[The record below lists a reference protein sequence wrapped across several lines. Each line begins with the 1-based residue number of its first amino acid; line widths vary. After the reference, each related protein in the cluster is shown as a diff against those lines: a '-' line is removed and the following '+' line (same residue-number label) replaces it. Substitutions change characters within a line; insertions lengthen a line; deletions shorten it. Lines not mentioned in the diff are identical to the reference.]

1 MAQKLIY
8 QNIIIKPQNMCCER
22 LGASQK
28 ISSSMKGK
36 YCLALS
42 LLKAAIQG
50 EVGYFVAASSIV
62 VNICKRKCLGLDE
75 RPYFYPIPH
84 IPHIDGSKGPQIFLA
99 LAKETATR
107 TFTALRKCLSLS
119 VRNVENR

>member
-1 MAQKLIY
+1 
-8 QNIIIKPQNMCCER
+8 MCCER

-50 EVGYFVAASSIV
+50 EVRFGSFVAASSIV
-62 VNICKRKCLGLDE
+62 VNICERKFLGLGND
-75 RPYFYPIPH
+75 
-84 IPHIDGSKGPQIFLA
+84 
-99 LAKETATR
+99 
-107 TFTALRKCLSLS
+107 
-119 VRNVENR
+119 